1 MVYTIV
7 SILSL
12 HNPRNNYSVVM
23 MNRFKLSLIFQ
34 CLIFLI
40 PLNIYMW
47 GDWILVSVQWA
58 LFRYMQTPYGDSL
71 ILGYKD
77 ILYILHGQSSGLYNI
92 AAAVFWTAGVL
103 ILLSG
108 LIITIVAY
116 SREESD
122 KLKTASYFTLA
133 GGISLGLSA
142 LCRFNGGFA
151 IPVGIPIILIIGW
164 WMYKE
169 ADEIDETDNEPEEVA
184 PGPE

>member
-1 MVYTIV
+1 
-7 SILSL
+7 
-12 HNPRNNYSVVM
+12 M

-58 LFRYMQTPYGDSL
+58 LFRYMQTPYGNSL

-77 ILYILHGQSSGLYNI
+77 ILYILQGQSTGLYNI
-92 AAAVFWTAGVL
+92 AAAVLWTTGVI
-103 ILLSG
+103 ILLAT
-108 LIITIVAY
+108 LIVTIIALI
-116 SREESD
+116 REEPD

-133 GGISLGLSA
+133 GGIFLGLSA
-142 LCRFNGGFA
+142 ICRFNGGFA
-151 IPVGIPIILIIGW
+151 IPIGVPIILIIGW
-164 WMYKE
+164 WMYK
-169 ADEIDETDNEPEEVA
+169 AADETDDTENEPEDFA

>member
-1 MVYTIV
+1 M
-7 SILSL
+7 
-12 HNPRNNYSVVM
+12 
-23 MNRFKLSLIFQ
+23 
-34 CLIFLI
+34 
-40 PLNIYMW
+40 
-47 GDWILVSVQWA
+47 
-58 LFRYMQTPYGDSL
+58 
-71 ILGYKD
+71 
-77 ILYILHGQSSGLYNI
+77 LYIIQGLSTGLYNI

>member
-1 MVYTIV
+1 
-7 SILSL
+7 
-12 HNPRNNYSVVM
+12 M

-47 GDWILVSVQWA
+47 GDWILVSIQWA
-58 LFRYMQTPYGDSL
+58 FFRYMQTPYGNSL

-77 ILYILHGQSSGLYNI
+77 ILYILQGQSTGLYNI
-92 AAAVFWTAGVL
+92 AAAVLWTTGVI
-103 ILLSG
+103 ILLAT
-108 LIITIVAY
+108 LIVTIVALI
-116 SREESD
+116 REESD

-133 GGISLGLSA
+133 GGIFLGLSA

-151 IPVGIPIILIIGW
+151 IPIGVPIILIIGW
-164 WMYKE
+164 WMYTA
-169 ADEIDETDNEPEEVA
+169 ADETEEPENEPEDGA

>member
-1 MVYTIV
+1 
-7 SILSL
+7 
-12 HNPRNNYSVVM
+12 M

-47 GDWILVSVQWA
+47 GDWILVNVQWA
-58 LFRYMQTPYGDSL
+58 LFRYQQSPYGDSL
-71 ILGYKD
+71 IVGYKD
-77 ILYILHGQSSGLYNI
+77 ILYILQGLSTGLYNI

-103 ILLSG
+103 ILLAG
-108 LIITIVAY
+108 LIITLVAY
-116 SREESD
+116 TRKESD

-133 GGISLGLSA
+133 GGIFLGLSA

-151 IPVGIPIILIIGW
+151 IPVGVPIILIIGW
-164 WMYKE
+164 WMYRE
-169 ADEIDETDNEPEEVA
+169 ADKPDETENEPEDIA

>member
-1 MVYTIV
+1 
-7 SILSL
+7 
-12 HNPRNNYSVVM
+12 M

-58 LFRYMQTPYGDSL
+58 FFRYMQTPYGNSL

-77 ILYILHGQSSGLYNI
+77 MLYIIQGQSTGLYNI
-92 AAAVFWTAGVL
+92 AAAVLWITGVI
-103 ILLSG
+103 ILLAT
-108 LIITIVAY
+108 LIVTIIALI
-116 SREESD
+116 REEPD

-133 GGISLGLSA
+133 GGIFLGLSA

-151 IPVGIPIILIIGW
+151 IPIGVPIILIIGW
-164 WMYKE
+164 WMYKA
-169 ADEIDETDNEPEEVA
+169 ADETEEPENEPVDVA

>member
-1 MVYTIV
+1 
-7 SILSL
+7 
-12 HNPRNNYSVVM
+12 M

-142 LCRFNGGFA
+142 LCRFNGGFS

>member
-1 MVYTIV
+1 
-7 SILSL
+7 
-12 HNPRNNYSVVM
+12 M

-47 GDWILVSVQWA
+47 GDWILVNVQWA
-58 LFRYMQTPYGDSL
+58 LFRFQRAFIQFQQSGYVDSL

-77 ILYILHGQSSGLYNI
+77 ILYILHGQSTGLYNI
-92 AAAVFWTAGVL
+92 AAAVFWTTGVIVL
-103 ILLSG
+103 IAG

-116 SREESD
+116 TRKESE

-133 GGISLGLSA
+133 GGIFLGLSA

-151 IPVGIPIILIIGW
+151 IPVGVPIILIIGW
-164 WMYKE
+164 WMCRE
-169 ADEIDETDNEPEEVA
+169 ADKPDEMEDEAEDVA

>member
-1 MVYTIV
+1 
-7 SILSL
+7 
-12 HNPRNNYSVVM
+12 M
-23 MNRFKLSLIFQ
+23 MDRFKLSLIFQ

-58 LFRYMQTPYGDSL
+58 FFRYMQTPYGNSL

-77 ILYILHGQSSGLYNI
+77 ILYILYGQSTGLYNI
-92 AAAVFWTAGVL
+92 AATVFWTTGVL
-103 ILLSG
+103 LLLAG

-116 SREESD
+116 IREESD
-122 KLKTASYFTLA
+122 KIKTASYCTLA
-133 GGISLGLSA
+133 GGIFLGLSA

-151 IPVGIPIILIIGW
+151 LPVGVPIILIIGW
-164 WMYKE
+164 WMYNEGDKP
-169 ADEIDETDNEPEEVA
+169 DETENEPEDVA